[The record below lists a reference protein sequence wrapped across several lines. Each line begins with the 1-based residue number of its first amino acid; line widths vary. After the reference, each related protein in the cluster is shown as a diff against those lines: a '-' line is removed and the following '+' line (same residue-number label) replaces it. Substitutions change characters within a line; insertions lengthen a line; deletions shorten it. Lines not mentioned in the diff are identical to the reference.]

1 MEVLQ
6 MKKLIAL
13 LLTLALLLPAVS
25 LGESETYTVDF
36 DDFILTVSS
45 DDIIQK
51 GTKTE
56 GGVVFMLY
64 PDYDETSTSHPNISS
79 AWTAEGLDGIDATT
93 APLFGAQVLQGI
105 VDGLS
110 AQNIVV
116 TNNQLLDAQLDEE
129 TGSLT
134 LAFAMDADYSGMG
147 VDVQLAMYMVQ
158 VYIPL
163 GEKGT
168 YVFAITSDTMEGADA
183 MLTYLGD
190 NLAFKE

>member
-1 MEVLQ
+1 

-13 LLTLALLLPAVS
+13 LLTMMLLLPAVS

-51 GTKTE
+51 GQKTE

-64 PDYDETSTSHPNISS
+64 PAYDETAVSHPNISS
-79 AWTAEGLDGIDATT
+79 AWTAESLEGIDDAT
-93 APLFGAQVLQGI
+93 APLFGAQVLQSI

-110 AQNIVV
+110 AQNIAV
-116 TNNQLLDAQLDEE
+116 TNDQLLDAQFDEE

-168 YVFAITSDTMEGADA
+168 YVFAITNDTMEGADA

-190 NLAFKE
+190 NLSFKE

>member
-1 MEVLQ
+1 

-13 LLTLALLLPAVS
+13 LLTLILLLPAVS

-45 DDIIQK
+45 DDILQK
-51 GTKTE
+51 GQKTE
-56 GGVVFMLY
+56 GGTIFMLY
-64 PDYDETSTSHPNISS
+64 PNYDEAATSHPNISS
-79 AWTAEGLDGIDATT
+79 AWTAEVLEGVTDVT
-93 APLFGAQVLQGI
+93 APIFGTQVLQGI

-110 AQNIVV
+110 AQNIAV
-116 TNNQLLDAQLDEE
+116 TNGQLLDAQFDEE
-129 TGSLT
+129 AGSLT

-168 YVFAITSDTMEGADA
+168 YVFAITHDTMEGVDA
-183 MLTYLGD
+183 LLTYLGD

>member
-1 MEVLQ
+1 
-6 MKKLIAL
+6 MKKLLAL
-13 LLTLALLLPAVS
+13 LLSLLLLLPAVS

-51 GTKTE
+51 GQKTE

-64 PDYDETSTSHPNISS
+64 PNYDEAAISHPNISS
-79 AWTAEGLDGIDATT
+79 AWTAEGLDGVTTVT
-93 APLFGAQVLQGI
+93 APIFGAQVLQGI
-105 VDGLS
+105 VDNLA
-110 AQNIVV
+110 AQNVIISNSQV
-116 TNNQLLDAQLDEE
+116 LDAQFDEE

-134 LAFAMDADYSGMG
+134 LVFAMDADYSGMG

-183 MLTYLGD
+183 LLTYLGD
-190 NLAFKE
+190 NLAFKD